1 MVLIMTDVKKNNIL
15 QDDGLR
21 LQRIRESPIKSE
33 DNLLTID
40 WLEKGFLRLYEY
52 MGGILYILGDDVEMG
67 NSDNVALVAELTV
80 TIDSE
85 KRSVRLS
92 RVFDEFG
99 YELAHLMIRQLIHF
113 ADFYGYSLSL
123 LDLTKGKR
131 CA

>member
-1 MVLIMTDVKKNNIL
+1 MKENKVVL
-15 QDDGLR
+15 DDSLR
-21 LQRIRESPIKSE
+21 SMRIKESPMKSDE
-33 DNLLTID
+33 NLLVED
-40 WLEKGFLRLYEY
+40 RLEKGFLRLYEY
-52 MGGILYILGDDVEMG
+52 MGGLLYIFGDDVEMN
-67 NSDNVALVAELTV
+67 NSDNVAMVAELTV

-85 KRSVRLS
+85 KRSVRLGK
-92 RVFDEFG
+92 VFDEFG